1 MKSIKVAAEHD
12 TQAQSYYERGEY
24 DRAIIDA
31 TRAVELQPAT
41 AAYYRTRGQIYA
53 AMGLLSAA
61 RQDFQRG
68 AALGDTEAKKK
79 LWTL

>member
-12 TQAQSYYERGEY
+12 TQARTYYELGEY

-31 TRAVELQPAT
+31 NRAVELQPAT

-61 RQDFQRG
+61 RQDVQRG

>member
-41 AAYYRTRGQIYA
+41 AAYYRTRGQIFT

>member
-1 MKSIKVAAEHD
+1 MNSIKGAAEHD
-12 TQAQSYYERGEY
+12 TQARTYYELGEY

-41 AAYYRTRGQIYA
+41 AEYYCTRGQIFA

-68 AALGDTEAKKK
+68 AALGDKEAKKK